1 MKKCKKMVY
10 FDMDGTLANL
20 YQVPQWLERLR
31 AFDPDPYYE
40 APVIGNMSQ
49 LSYILNELQKAGY
62 KLGIISWLAMGSNP
76 DYDNKVRI
84 KKRKWLE
91 KHLHSVAWDEI
102 HLVKHGTPKHLVIKD
117 KDSILFDDNAD
128 VRSKWKGLA
137 YSEKEIITILKGLL

>member
-1 MKKCKKMVY
+1 MKNCKKVVY
-10 FDMDGTLANL
+10 FDMDGTIANL

-31 AFDPDPYYE
+31 MFDAMPYYE
-40 APVIGNMSQ
+40 AAPIGNMSQ
-49 LSYILNELQKAGY
+49 LSYILNKLQKAGI
-62 KLGIISWLAMGSNP
+62 KLGIISWLPMGSNP
-76 DYDNKVRI
+76 EYDKKVRN

-91 KHLHSVAWDEI
+91 KHLHSVEWDEI
-102 HLVKHGTPKHLVIKD
+102 HLVKYGTPKHLVTKH